1 MDISNRLK
9 ATLTAKAWEE
19 VGIYNHHGIDL
30 PLASIWT
37 TKSAGIGE
45 FLDLLPV
52 IDYCSTLK
60 LDILQLLPLNDS
72 GLDQS
77 PYNAISSMALH
88 PIYLSLHALPSPST
102 RLKRDLEFLGRFNQ
116 SKTILY
122 PQVLC
127 GKLKWLHSYIET
139 NKTAIIEA
147 PNYQSFIRKNEWLLD
162 YALFKV
168 LKKKHNNKVWNEWD
182 IEEKESDSAQRSRL
196 YHTYSSEVEFHLIV
210 QYLCAMQLKRVS
222 KYARERGV
230 FLYGDIPILVS
241 PDSVDVWT
249 HKKLFDLTHVAGSP
263 PNPFDPNGQCWNLPT
278 YNWQA
283 MEEDN
288 FRWWRKRIEHASQ
301 YFHIYRLDHILG
313 FFRIWAMP
321 SGATPDRG
329 HFIPSQ
335 PDTMKR
341 QGRKLLKILI
351 ECSNMLP
358 IGEDLG
364 DPPPFVRECMEEYG
378 IPGTKIF
385 RYYRRWKIDR
395 SFIPYGEYSPITIS
409 SVSSHDLDTL
419 PLWWKHC
426 PEEAADYAAF
436 KGWSYYPRLTK
447 KQHFNILWDNH
458 HSGSLF
464 HVNLLQEYLS
474 LVPDLTWEN
483 SEDERINIPGTES
496 KFNWNYRYK
505 YPLNLLLTD
514 ARLKEVFRKLLK
526 DVRLSP

>member
-1 MDISNRLK
+1 MSVSNHLK
-9 ATLTAKAWEE
+9 TALTAKAWEK
-19 VGIYNHHGIDL
+19 VGIYPHHGIDL

-37 TKSAGIGE
+37 TKSAGTGE
-45 FLDLLPV
+45 FLDLLPL

-77 PYNAISSMALH
+77 PYNAISSIALH
-88 PIYLSLHALPSPST
+88 PIYLSLHALPSIST
-102 RLKRDLEFLGRFNQ
+102 RLKRDLKFLRRFNQ
-116 SKTILY
+116 LKTIPY

-127 GKLKWLHSYIET
+127 EKLRWLHNYVET
-139 NKTAIIEA
+139 NKATIVEEA
-147 PNYQSFIRKNEWLLD
+147 NYQSFIEKNRWLFD

-168 LKKKHNNKVWNEWD
+168 LKRKHNNKVWDKWNA
-182 IEEKESDSAQRSRL
+182 EERESTPEQRSRL
-196 YHTYSSEVEFHLIV
+196 YHTYTSEIEFHLIV
-210 QYLCAMQLKRVS
+210 QYLCSKQLKQVS
-222 KYARERGV
+222 EYAKEQGV

-249 HKKLFDLTHVAGSP
+249 HRKLFDLTCSAGSP
-263 PNPFDPNGQCWNLPT
+263 PNPFDPDGQCWSLPL

-288 FRWWRKRIEHASQ
+288 FRWWRERIEHAKQ

-313 FFRIWAMP
+313 FFRIWSIP
-321 SGATPDRG
+321 DGKTPDRG

-335 PDTMKR
+335 PDAMER

-351 ECSNMLP
+351 ECSHMLP
-358 IGEDLG
+358 IGEDIG
-364 DPPPFVRECMEEYG
+364 DPPFFVRECMNEYG

-385 RYYRRWKIDR
+385 RYCRRWKTDR
-395 SFIPYGEYSPITIS
+395 SFIPYGEYSPITLS

-419 PLWWKHC
+419 PLWWKRF
-426 PEEAADYAAF
+426 PEEAADYATF
-436 KGWSYYPRLTK
+436 KGWNYHTRLTEE
-447 KQHFNILWDNH
+447 QHFNILWDTH

-474 LVPDLTWEN
+474 LVPDLTWKN
-483 SEDERINIPGTES
+483 PEDERINIPGTES
-496 KFNWNYRYK
+496 NLNWNYRYK
-505 YPLNLLLTD
+505 YPLNILLRD
-514 ARLKEVFRKLLK
+514 VRLKKVFKKLLK
-526 DVRLSP
+526 DV